1 MQIVKICMLM
11 LLSLALS
18 AQADGHKGDHEAGSE
33 EGVLNLQQIAQA
45 FGWDMENVEITTEK
59 VADGLYVL
67 FGVGG
72 NIGVLVG
79 DDGVMIVDNQFP
91 QVMDKI
97 EKAIQN
103 IGGNGIDY
111 AINTHWHFDHAESNN
126 VLGPKGATIVAHAKA
141 RADMSKGGLVN
152 LVVAKYRQQAY
163 PEVALPTLTYDDGM
177 QIQFNGGQVD
187 LMHFSPAHTTGDSAV
202 YFRKYNAV
210 HLGDVFN
217 NSGYPFIDV
226 DSGGDIN
233 GMINFCQKTL
243 DAIGPDAIVIPGHG
257 PITDS
262 EALARYIYMLTT
274 VRDRVAA
281 MIADGKSLEE
291 VVEAKITAEDFD
303 QIYGP
308 ESASAGFINRVYT
321 SLTR

>member
-1 MQIVKICMLM
+1 MQIVKTCMLM

-33 EGVLNLQQIAQA
+33 EGVLNLQQIAQT

-97 EKAIQN
+97 EKAIQD
-103 IGGNGIDY
+103 IGGDGVDY

-141 RADMSKGGLVN
+141 RTDMAKGGMIN

-202 YFRKYNAV
+202 IFRKYNAV

-226 DSGGDIN
+226 DSGGDID
-233 GMINFCQKTL
+233 GMINFCQQTL
-243 DAIGPDAIVIPGHG
+243 DAIGPNATVIPGHG

-262 EALARYIYMLTT
+262 AALGRYIYMLET
-274 VRDRVAA
+274 VRGRVAA
-281 MIADGKSLEE
+281 LIAEGKTLQE
-291 VVEAKITAEDFD
+291 VVDAKVTADDFD

>member
-1 MQIVKICMLM
+1 MKTIKLCMAL
-11 LLSLALS
+11 LLSFALA
-18 AQADGHKGDHEAGSE
+18 AQADGHKNGQEAESE

-97 EKAIQN
+97 EKAIQD

-152 LVVAKYRQQAY
+152 LVVAKYRQQA
-163 PEVALPTLTYDDGM
+163 
-177 QIQFNGGQVD
+177 IQKLRD
-187 LMHFSPAHTTGDSAV
+187 L
-202 YFRKYNAV
+202 
-210 HLGDVFN
+210 L
-217 NSGYPFIDV
+217 
-226 DSGGDIN
+226 
-233 GMINFCQKTL
+233 
-243 DAIGPDAIVIPGHG
+243 
-257 PITDS
+257 
-262 EALARYIYMLTT
+262 
-274 VRDRVAA
+274 
-281 MIADGKSLEE
+281 
-291 VVEAKITAEDFD
+291 
-303 QIYGP
+303 
-308 ESASAGFINRVYT
+308 
-321 SLTR
+321 

>member
-1 MQIVKICMLM
+1 MKIMQLCML
-11 LLSLALS
+11 LLTSLALS
-18 AQADGHKGDHEAGSE
+18 AQADGHKADQAAESE
-33 EGVLNLQQIAQA
+33 EGVLSLQQIAQA

-97 EKAIQN
+97 EKAIQD

-177 QIQFNGGQVD
+177 QIQFNGGRVD

-210 HLGDVFN
+210 
-217 NSGYPFIDV
+217 
-226 DSGGDIN
+226 
-233 GMINFCQKTL
+233 
-243 DAIGPDAIVIPGHG
+243 
-257 PITDS
+257 
-262 EALARYIYMLTT
+262 R
-274 VRDRVAA
+274 
-281 MIADGKSLEE
+281 
-291 VVEAKITAEDFD
+291 
-303 QIYGP
+303 
-308 ESASAGFINRVYT
+308 
-321 SLTR
+321 